1 MPIAGIL
8 IISPAADGSILVS
21 QHNANQRPEYIVTRF
36 ALSPEYP
43 LFIESTQLGWKTPS
57 MTGGSTALCVQGELD
72 TPKAPRS
79 GAYNN
84 DSFEIKSTH
93 YSKKKTL
100 G

>member
-1 MPIAGIL
+1 MPIEGIL
-8 IISPAADGSILVS
+8 IISPPADGSILVS

-57 MTGGSTALCVQGELD
+57 MTGGSTCVQGELD

-84 DSFEIKSTH
+84 DSFAIKSTH
-93 YSKKKTL
+93 YSKKKL
-100 G
+100 

>member
-8 IISPAADGSILVS
+8 IISPPADGSILVS

-43 LFIESTQLGWKTPS
+43 FFIDGINSTGKTPS
-57 MTGGSTALCVQGELD
+57 MTGGSTAICVQGELD

-84 DSFEIKSTH
+84 DSFAIKSTH
-93 YSKKKTL
+93 YSKKKL
-100 G
+100 